1 MPNMVWIIAL
11 VPTFAVAVWA
21 SARYLI
27 LKRSI
32 RRANYELREIVD
44 HLGDNRIVKLV
55 SPERDFEVF
64 LDTVNVSL
72 IGIRQQAVLYARHE
86 AELRAQIESISHD
99 LRTPLTS
106 IQGYLSLVDEEG
118 LDDETRRSLATVA
131 RKAQQLQRLV
141 AQFYELSCLRDEK
154 FVLQLETVDAGR
166 LLRESA
172 SGHYSLFHERGLD
185 VRLSVPQH
193 PLWTRANDDALER
206 VFLNLLNNA
215 GKYAKTKL
223 EVVATN
229 VAVAPGASM
238 PRIFLSFANDTD
250 RIGEDELAQLLEP
263 FYTVDASRSQ
273 ESSGLGLTIS
283 RHLVERMGGNFQVR
297 HEVRN
302 GGSWLVF
309 EVQFDAVDCPDGLPL
324 HMHP

>member
-1 MPNMVWIIAL
+1 MPNIVWVIVLAL
-11 VPTFAVAVWA
+11 AFVVAVW
-21 SARYLI
+21 SSTRYLL

-32 RRANYELREIVD
+32 RYANHELREIVD
-44 HLGDNRIVKLV
+44 HLGENRIVKLV

-72 IGIRQQAVLYARHE
+72 VGIRQQAVLYAQHE

-106 IQGYLSLVDEEG
+106 IQGYLSLIDEDG
-118 LDDETRRSLATVA
+118 LDDDTRRSLAIVA

-141 AQFYELSCLRDEK
+141 VQFYELSCLRDEK
-154 FVLQLETVDAGR
+154 FVLRLETVDAGR

-172 SGHYSLFHERGLD
+172 SGYYSLFHEKELD
-185 VRLSVPQH
+185 VMLSVPQH
-193 PLWTRANDDALER
+193 PLWVRAEDDALER
-206 VFLNLLNNA
+206 VFVNLLNNA

-223 EVVATN
+223 EVIATD
-229 VAVAPGASM
+229 VIAVSGASA
-238 PRIFLSFANDTD
+238 PRVLISFANDTD
-250 RIGEDELAQLLEP
+250 QIEEAEVAQLSEP

-283 RHLVERMGGNFQVR
+283 RHLVERMGGDFQIR
-297 HEVRN
+297 REVRN
-302 GGSWLVF
+302 GYSWLVF
-309 EVQFDAVDCPDGLPL
+309 EVQLDAVNCSDGSSLNRCP
-324 HMHP
+324 